1 MAKVGA
7 GGSFWP
13 QGGRIEMRK
22 GRPADGLFL
31 LTAGKSRVR
40 VPLDYSKREAVTR
53 HASAAA
59 RCCSAFR
66 RRLTVALGAALSFDV
81 RYLII
86 PVGVA
91 SGTGNTVY
99 GERTKGAIAERQK
112 FSALLKL
119 LRAG

>member
-1 MAKVGA
+1 MDK
-7 GGSFWP
+7 
-13 QGGRIEMRK
+13 
-22 GRPADGLFL
+22 
-31 LTAGKSRVR
+31 T
-40 VPLDYSKREAVTR
+40 LDYSKRKAVTL

-91 SGTGNTVY
+91 SGTGNTVTAS
-99 GERTKGAIAERQK
+99 GPRPQLRGSRNSAISGPLG
-112 FSALLKL
+112 SAIK
-119 LRAG
+119 

>member
-1 MAKVGA
+1 MDK
-7 GGSFWP
+7 
-13 QGGRIEMRK
+13 
-22 GRPADGLFL
+22 
-31 LTAGKSRVR
+31 T
-40 VPLDYSKREAVTR
+40 LDYSKREAVTL

-91 SGTGNTVY
+91 SGTGNTVTVS
-99 GERTKGAIAERQK
+99 GPRGDCGTAEIQRTAETAPRW
-112 FSALLKL
+112 LI
-119 LRAG
+119 

>member
-1 MAKVGA
+1 VTTHVHHLKY
-7 GGSFWP
+7 GGTPFY
-13 QGGRIEMRK
+13 
-22 GRPADGLFL
+22 FL
-31 LTAGKSRVR
+31 DKT
-40 VPLDYSKREAVTR
+40 LDYSKREAVTR

-81 RYLII
+81 RYLIWEVV
-86 PVGVA
+86 PCRCGERN
-91 SGTGNTVY
+91 GQY
-99 GERTKGAIAERQK
+99 RHGERTKGAIAERQK

>member
-1 MAKVGA
+1 MDK
-7 GGSFWP
+7 
-13 QGGRIEMRK
+13 
-22 GRPADGLFL
+22 
-31 LTAGKSRVR
+31 T
-40 VPLDYSKREAVTR
+40 LDYSKREAVTL

-86 PVGVA
+86 PCRCGERN
-91 SGTGNTVY
+91 GQYRY
-99 GERTKGAIAERQK
+99 GERTKGAITERQK